1 MKHLPAGTRYLFG
14 YVHRPDGGVRTL
26 NVHRCTAVVQ
36 AIRTLIS
43 ARKVGR
49 NGAGRSQLTLNGA
62 THGPQGQ
69 VAIQCASLSTQH
81 PAPSTQHPVP
91 ST

>member
-1 MKHLPAGTRYLFG
+1 MCSGRVAVYG
-14 YVHRPDGGVRTL
+14 TL

-43 ARKVGR
+43 TREVGR

-62 THGPQGQ
+62 THDPQGQ
-69 VAIQCASLSTQH
+69 VATQRASLSTQH
-81 PAPSTQHPVP
+81 PAPCTQRPAP
-91 ST
+91 S